1 MSGKNASRL
10 PGGWL
15 KLRITTNTMKTL
27 TLQVTDEQEEQIQ
40 KILRENELPFRAK
53 DGDKIYV
60 LCGDGDIIN
69 CTFYDESYDDGLSQG
84 NIFPTREAAEMAKLR
99 RESAVE
105 RYMPKMW
112 NRYKTVN
119 YIGKV
124 DTCTFDGYFID
135 MWKFHSGMVWS
146 MDTPYSEIEAWLKKY
161 KEAWMFGVKK

>member
-105 RYMPKMW
+105 RYMPKMGEE
-112 NRYKTVN
+112 YKTFSRLGN
-119 YIGKV
+119 IS
-124 DTCTFDGYFID
+124 TSTFDSDILD
-135 MWKFHSGMVWS
+135 MHRFHSGMMWS
-146 MDTPYSEIEAWLKKY
+146 TATPDSEIEAWLKKY